1 MDSQDRLAARFEPH
15 RSHLQAVAYRMLG
28 SASEAE
34 DAVQE
39 TWLRFTGAD
48 TAGIHNLGGWLTTV
62 IGRVCLNMLRSRRT
76 RRETVPGSPTA
87 VEAAIGSPSTMNE
100 PEDEAVLVESV
111 GRALLVVLDRLG
123 PAERIAFVLH
133 DMFAVPFDD
142 IAPIVDRTVAATKK
156 LASRAR
162 HRVDGDGPQPGTASS
177 AAQVRRPGRTNQT
190 DHADRARERRVVEA
204 FLAASRHG
212 DHDRQLADLAP
223 DMVRRADAVALP
235 AGAPVEVKGAQ
246 AVAEEAVTNF
256 RLARF
261 AAPALV
267 DGAVGAV
274 VAPRGRLQL
283 VLRLSVDGGQ
293 VTYMEVIADPARLAQ
308 VELAVAVPVRS

>member
-15 RSHLQAVAYRMLG
+15 RGHLQAVAYRMLG
-28 SASEAE
+28 SPSEAE

-48 TAGIHNLGGWLTTV
+48 TAAIHNLGGWLTTV

-76 RRETVPGSPTA
+76 RGESVSGSSTA
-87 VEAAIGSPSTMNE
+87 VEATIGSFTTVNE

-111 GRALLVVLDRLG
+111 GRALLVVLDRLT
-123 PAERIAFVLH
+123 PAERVAFVLH
-133 DMFAVPFDD
+133 DMFAVPFDE
-142 IAPIVDRTVAATKK
+142 IAPIVDRTAPTTKK

-162 HRVDGDGPQPGTASS
+162 HRINGGDPEPGAAPS
-177 AAQVRRPGRTNQT
+177 ADRARRPDQT
-190 DHADRARERRVVEA
+190 DHADRARERQVVEA
-204 FLAASRHG
+204 FLAASRQGHLDG
-212 DHDRQLADLAP
+212 LLAVLAP
-223 DMVRRADAVALP
+223 DMVRRADAAALP
-235 AGAPVEVKGAQ
+235 TGAPVMVKGAQ

-261 AAPALV
+261 SAPALV
-267 DGAVGAV
+267 DGTVGAV
-274 VAPRGRLQL
+274 VAPRGRLLL

-293 VTYMEVIADPARLAQ
+293 ITDMEVIADPARLAQ
-308 VELAVAVPVRS
+308 IELGVAVPVAS